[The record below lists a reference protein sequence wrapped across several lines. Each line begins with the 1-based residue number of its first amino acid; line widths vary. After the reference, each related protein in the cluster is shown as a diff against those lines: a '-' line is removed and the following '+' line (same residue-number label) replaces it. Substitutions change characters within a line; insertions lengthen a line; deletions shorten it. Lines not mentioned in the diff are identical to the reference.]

1 MLVVNKEGQQQL
13 VMATTTTAA
22 AGASNKAGYAAF
34 PQTPAPPTPQAASVP
49 QASMPRTQPQLP
61 QSPSAASAAASER
74 RNVAEI
80 LASLSG
86 LKPIDL
92 PSTAG
97 MATFKLFVRFW
108 PSYRYGG
115 RFFIRVRTRTNRTN
129 FQFFGTVDALLS
141 IFQNC

>member
-13 VMATTTTAA
+13 VMATTTSAAA

-49 QASMPRTQPQLP
+49 PASMPPTQPQLP

-108 PSYRYGG
+108 PS
-115 RFFIRVRTRTNRTN
+115 
-129 FQFFGTVDALLS
+129 QFFGTVDALVFSHSPGSEMSLLS
-141 IFQNC
+141 SNPFSYYF